1 MLKTKQSLYGAKISQ
16 TDVPTVCEWLEPSNR
31 FISKLVSPLLL
42 TTTNH
47 QQIHKTFSISLQHTN
62 ASMLHCLLVSTK
74 IQSSKPNKLPHRGHT
89 TYKTSD
95 LWKQTSVLGN
105 TRKKKKSLYNFIF
118 FVNFFLGERQ
128 TPYRSKLHIKT
139 KCNAKLITSLQVV
152 TS

>member
-62 ASMLHCLLVSTK
+62 ASMLRCLLVSTK

-105 TRKKKKSLYNFIF
+105 TRKKKKNHSATSSFLWTF
-118 FVNFFLGERQ
+118 FWVKDKPHTEVNCTLKQ
-128 TPYRSKLHIKT
+128 
-139 KCNAKLITSLQVV
+139 NAMQSW
-152 TS
+152 SPACR